1 MSTPHAPSALPVF
14 DEIVLGADDVLVL
27 VPRQP
32 LSDREAD
39 LARRRIPLAL
49 QDRVLI
55 AWGFDITVARN
66 VTADPFGARGIRICN
81 DADEHDADCDC
92 GSRR

>member
-1 MSTPHAPSALPVF
+1 MTTPNASVLPVF
-14 DEIVLGADDVLVL
+14 DEIVLGADDVLLL
-27 VPRQP
+27 VPRKP
-32 LSDREAD
+32 LTDLQAD
-39 LARRRIPLAL
+39 AARRRIPPAM

-66 VTADPFGARGIRICN
+66 VVGDPFGDRGPRICN
-81 DADEHDADCDC
+81 DADEHEPGCDC